1 MRNNSASAAKNFG
14 ASWVVRCVVAVV
26 IASIAPAAFSRTPAD
41 AATQRQTE
49 VAFGPEGGA
58 EALILK
64 FIANAKSTI
73 RVAAFAFSSPVIV
86 DALVA
91 AQQRGVDVKLVV
103 DHKHNVETDPR
114 GIGRAALAAM
124 VKAGAIARTNANYR
138 VHHDKFIIADS
149 RHVQTGSY
157 NYAVSANRN
166 SENVLVVWDDPELA
180 EEYLAH
186 WASRFNEGR

>member
-1 MRNNSASAAKNFG
+1 MANNPAHASKYYR
-14 ASWVVRCVVAVV
+14 ASWFVRCVAGVV
-26 IASIAPAAFSRTPAD
+26 IASSAPASFSQTPAD
-41 AATQRQTE
+41 AATQRQIE
-49 VAFGPEGGA
+49 AAFGPEGGA

-73 RVAAFAFSSPVIV
+73 RVAALAFSSPLIV

-103 DHKHNVETDPR
+103 DYKHNVETDPR

-124 VKAGAIARTNANYR
+124 ANSGAIARTNANYR
-138 VHHDKFIIADS
+138 LHHDKFIIADS

-166 SENVLVVWDDPELA
+166 SENVLVVWNDPALA
-180 EEYLAH
+180 EKYLAH
-186 WASRFNEGR
+186 WTSRFNEGR